1 MNGGGAFII
10 SLPFYIYNVTRYSM
24 HVKGF
29 SYLFSIF
36 LLSRLKYN
44 GEIPSLGVPSSVSSS
59 RLSSLNYSLF
69 ALLSSLSFT
78 RTICANSVLVFLCPT
93 QPPVPMSALKPMG
106 MSSGFRFYKYRIIGR
121 LLSRR
126 RCRNGFFGSRIQTLE
141 QLIEFCQLVV
151 RFLRLLHNHLCKMLE
166 FLRPSKLLA
175 YCNRTIRRH
184 RQSGTFATSLLPQ
197 SSCLCRRR

>member
-1 MNGGGAFII
+1 
-10 SLPFYIYNVTRYSM
+10 M

-69 ALLSSLSFT
+69 ALLSSLSFA

-93 QPPVPMSALKPMG
+93 QPPVPMSTLKPMG

-126 RCRNGFFGSRIQTLE
+126 RCRNGFFGRRIQTLE
-141 QLIEFCQLVV
+141 QLIEFCQLIV

-184 RQSGTFATSLLPQ
+184 RQNGTVATSLLPQ
-197 SSCLCRRR
+197 STCQYHRRQCSCLNLDAKCRDSCQADW